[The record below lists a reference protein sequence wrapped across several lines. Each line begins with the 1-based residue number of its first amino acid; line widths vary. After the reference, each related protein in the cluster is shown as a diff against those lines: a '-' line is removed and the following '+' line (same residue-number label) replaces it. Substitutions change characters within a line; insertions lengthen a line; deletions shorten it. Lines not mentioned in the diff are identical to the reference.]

1 MHLITPALVAAATQ
15 DRLRVAATAQ
25 SRRLAAEKR
34 AQRRA
39 ARPTGDHTRR
49 AAVPA

>member
-1 MHLITPALVAAATQ
+1 MHLITQSLIAAATQ

-25 SRRLAAEKR
+25 SRRRAADVR

-49 AAVPA
+49 VAVPA

>member
-1 MHLITPALVAAATQ
+1 MHLTTQTLIATATQ

-25 SRRLAAEKR
+25 SRRLAAVR

-39 ARPTGDHTRR
+39 ARPSGDHPRR
-49 AAVPA
+49 VAVPA